1 METATGCF
9 DSAMQ
14 SIQRGQKVLKTLNNE
29 VQKMQSV
36 NDAHRR
42 LSEDNDDDDDED
54 EDEDED
60 PLAKMQRQCTNLKT
74 ALNIARVPIPK
85 SCQKIPEDL
94 KGSSAQH
101 AELDA
106 VYESQ
111 VMNPTNLKRKKKK
124 RK

>member
-36 NDAHRR
+36 NDA
-42 LSEDNDDDDDED
+42 LSPDDDDDDDED
-54 EDEDED
+54 EDEDEE

-94 KGSSAQH
+94 GGSSAQH

>member
-14 SIQRGQKVLKTLNNE
+14 SIHRGQKLLKTLNNE

-42 LSEDNDDDDDED
+42 LSEDYDDDDDED
-54 EDEDED
+54 EDESEE

-85 SCQKIPEDL
+85 SCQ
-94 KGSSAQH
+94 
-101 AELDA
+101 
-106 VYESQ
+106 
-111 VMNPTNLKRKKKK
+111 
-124 RK
+124 